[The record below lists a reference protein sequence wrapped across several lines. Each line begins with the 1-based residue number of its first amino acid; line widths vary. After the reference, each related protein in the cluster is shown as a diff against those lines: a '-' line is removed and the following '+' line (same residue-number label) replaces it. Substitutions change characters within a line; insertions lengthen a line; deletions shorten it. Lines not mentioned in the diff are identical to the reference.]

1 MQVEITKDLGNV
13 VALIQARMGS
23 SRFPNKMLQKL
34 GPRTILEWVLR
45 RTHKANSIDCVVLA
59 TSENKRDSLLGD
71 KAQTLG
77 SNVFYGSETDVLK
90 RLATAATFY
99 NADTVVRICA
109 DNPFIDPK
117 EIDRLVLSFRS
128 NACDYACNHQD
139 RLNSEYADGFGAEIL
154 SNDLFQKVNSLAT
167 SSDHR
172 EHATL
177 YLWDNPDE
185 FRVYSLPAPSELAYP
200 SMKFDID
207 TPEDLEN
214 LGDLVSRGVSLKSTA
229 SEIIQIA
236 LSKTS

>member
-1 MQVEITKDLGNV
+1 
-13 VALIQARMGS
+13 MGS

-34 GPRTILEWVLR
+34 GPHTILEWVLR
-45 RTHKANSIDCVVLA
+45 RTLKANLIDCVVLA
-59 TSENKRDSLLGD
+59 TSENKRDSPLGD

-77 SNVFYGSETDVLK
+77 SNVFYYGSETDVLQ

-154 SNDLFQKVNSLAT
+154 YQTIYFK
-167 SSDHR
+167 R
-172 EHATL
+172 
-177 YLWDNPDE
+177 
-185 FRVYSLPAPSELAYP
+185 
-200 SMKFDID
+200 
-207 TPEDLEN
+207 
-214 LGDLVSRGVSLKSTA
+214 
-229 SEIIQIA
+229 
-236 LSKTS
+236 